1 MAIKFYKKEYLIAV
15 YDAHD
20 NLVGVHDNVHEFA
33 AAYDKK
39 YDVAQHIVG
48 RLSNGKRKAF
58 YHGTRQ
64 LTIFLIPLD
73 PEEIQELQKEEGKP
87 YARNTRK
94 RSSS

>member
-20 NLVGVHDNVHEFA
+20 NLVGVHDNVQEFA

-48 RLSNGKRKAF
+48 RLSKGKRKVF
-58 YHGTRQ
+58 YHGERQ
-64 LTIFLIPLD
+64 LKIFLVPLD
-73 PEEIQELQKEEGKP
+73 PEEVIELQKEQRDEG
-87 YARNTRK
+87 TIEDTQDHGT
-94 RSSS
+94 